1 MPKTKVKAKAKA
13 KGRKQIEDEAD
24 KARKAKVDAD
34 NKKKAAKQAKK
45 EAAEALEPLT
55 AEESAFLKEMAPK
68 MNEGTAA
75 RQPSSAEMLRYSQLI
90 GRKGV
95 KKAAE

>member
-1 MPKTKVKAKAKA
+1 MA
-13 KGRKQIEDEAD
+13 KGKGKKQIEDEAD

-34 NKKKAAKQAKK
+34 NRKKAAKMVRDETALAKK
-45 EAAEALEPLT
+45 PLT

-75 RQPSSAEMLRYSQLI
+75 MQPSSAEMLRYSQLI